1 MWWIIG
7 IVMFIILVFLWMIVR
22 SAARSV
28 DEKTQAM
35 YDEEQSKYIE
45 NYFREKQDP
54 SKEPD
59 RRGERD
65 DGGKK
70 ENG

>member
-7 IVMFIILVFLWMIVR
+7 IVVLIILVFLWMIVR

-45 NYFREKQDP
+45 NYFRQKQNP
-54 SKEPD
+54 SREPD
-59 RRGERD
+59 RPVGRD

>member
-7 IVMFIILVFLWMIVR
+7 IIVFSILCFLWVIVR

-45 NYFREKQDP
+45 NYFQEKQNKKAG
-54 SKEPD
+54 SSHS
-59 RRGERD
+59 
-65 DGGKK
+65 DGNTVVDKK

>member
-7 IVMFIILVFLWMIVR
+7 IIIVLSILVFLWLIVR

-28 DEKTQAM
+28 DEETQAM

-45 NYFREKQDP
+45 NYFNEKKNRSQLR
-54 SKEPD
+54 KT
-59 RRGERD
+59 
-65 DGGKK
+65 K
-70 ENG
+70 NQ

>member
-1 MWWIIG
+1 MWWIVG
-7 IVMFIILVFLWMIVR
+7 IVVLIILVFLWMVVR

-45 NYFREKQDP
+45 NYFNEKRNQM
-54 SKEPD
+54 
-59 RRGERD
+59 GEFGKPYGKAD
-65 DGGKK
+65 SGKK
-70 ENG
+70 GNK